1 MLQSEKLS
9 LQKTFTTKN
18 GSFETLIMP
27 LLDTWNYKSLKLKQ
41 ILFQIWPK
49 KEQRKQFPRQKKLAP
64 KFFQNLFSTVVVYS
78 YMIHGG
84 GNQSCFFALTIK
96 TLPLVS

>member
-9 LQKTFTTKN
+9 QPKTVTTKN
-18 GSFETLIMP
+18 GSFETLITA

-49 KEQRKQFPRQKKLAP
+49 KEQRKQFPRPTKLAP
-64 KFFQNLFSTVVVYS
+64 KFLHNLFSAVVVY
-78 YMIHGG
+78 YIIHV
-84 GNQSCFFALTIK
+84 CFLR
-96 TLPLVS
+96 